1 MRLTITFIYLLGLS
15 NVLQAQNPLATQ
27 PHGINIIS
35 DSQYQQ
41 IKYNGYTIDQLNSVA
56 DDQELLTDIFG
67 NLISK
72 EISDIGYASYT
83 FSGLTL
89 GYSTQYEEDYISGFT
104 ATSRSAL
111 TVKVLGESIRVGDS
125 FDLMKQ
131 KFGSDVKIKPST
143 LRAPDYILIFDMEVN
158 EWDGLLIYFD
168 ASTNQ
173 VKEITYFINP

>member
-1 MRLTITFIYLLGLS
+1 MS
-15 NVLQAQNPLATQ
+15 
-27 PHGINIIS
+27 
-35 DSQYQQ
+35 
-41 IKYNGYTIDQLNSVA
+41 QLNSIA
-56 DDQELLTDIFG
+56 NDEELLYDIFG
-67 NLISK
+67 SPTSRNVSSFGNISYQFA
-72 EISDIGYASYT
+72 D
-83 FSGLTL
+83 LTL
-89 GYSTQYEEDYISGFT
+89 GYKTEYEEDYISGFT

-111 TVKVLGESIRVGDS
+111 TVKVLGEPIRVGDS

-131 KFGSDVKIKPST
+131 RFGNDLKIKPST

>member
-1 MRLTITFIYLLGLS
+1 M
-15 NVLQAQNPLATQ
+15 ATQ

-41 IKYNGYTIDQLNSVA
+41 IKYNGYTINQLNSIA
-56 DDQELLTDIFG
+56 NDEQLLYDIFG
-67 NLISK
+67 HPSSK
-72 EISDIGYASYT
+72 NITSFGSINYEFAD
-83 FSGLTL
+83 LTL
-89 GYSTQYEEDYISGFT
+89 GYYAQAEDPYISGFT
-104 ATSRSAL
+104 AISRSAL

-131 KFGSDVKIKPST
+131 RFGNDLKIKPST